1 MVWWIIAVICAYF
14 IKGLCGFANTLVL
27 TSILSFKMNNIDISP
42 VDLIL
47 GYPANLMLA
56 WKERKAIKWD
66 VTVPLSVMIVLGNI
80 PGILFLKN
88 ADTSVIKIVF
98 GLVIVFLGFEMLHRE
113 MKRIKIKESKVA
125 LYTVGVLAGILCGIY
140 GVGALLGAYVGRVT
154 EDTSAFKANMCSV
167 FCVENTLRLVL
178 YTVWGIFTLDSL
190 KQALI
195 MAPFMLFGLFL
206 GIKSSSILD
215 EKIVKKAVIVMLIIS
230 GVALIITSL

>member
-178 YTVWGIFTLDSL
+178 YTVWGICTLDSL

>member
-1 MVWWIIAVICAYF
+1 MFWWIIAVICAYF

-56 WKERKAIKWD
+56 WKERKSIKWD
-66 VTVPLSVMIVLGNI
+66 VAIPLSVMIVLGNI

-98 GLVIVFLGFEMLHRE
+98 GIVIVFLGFEMFHRE
-113 MKRIKIKESKVA
+113 IKKIKIKESKIA
-125 LYTVGVLAGILCGIY
+125 LYTVGVLAGVLCGIY

-178 YTVWGIFTLDSL
+178 YTVWGIITFDSL
-190 KQALI
+190 KQALL
-195 MAPFMLFGLFL
+195 MAPFMLLGLFL
-206 GIKSSSILD
+206 GIKSSSVLD
-215 EKIVKKAVIVMLIIS
+215 EKVVKN
-230 GVALIITSL
+230 